1 MDLNVPIYCI
11 YHHQKSGLF
20 ALFLTAIRLISRK
33 QSFFLIGTKGV
44 LLILLSHV
52 CIPAYAQQDI
62 PNAPIA
68 SATASNDSG
77 GTGKDVSLSEEQ
89 ALALFY
95 QRNLDLIAAR
105 YNIAT
110 AKASEIISAAL
121 PNPVMSLDV
130 YELGGKTNNNGV
142 GPATS
147 VRIDQLIQTAGKR
160 QVKIESSQLATQA
173 TEEDLYDALRTFS
186 NAVRKSFYSLL
197 LAQKTYDFASDNV
210 SHYQSLLRAN
220 QLRLDLGDISV
231 SDFLRIKVETSK
243 ARSDLDKS
251 LALLDQARSD
261 LAVLLAWPDDAMRFK
276 AEDQWPKPTE
286 IGQSRGRDALFSKA
300 LELRPDLKAAKLR
313 IEQAQRD
320 LSLSRKQVIPDVTV
334 GGYYQHDPGN
344 IDLNTFGVGL
354 QVPLPVFYR
363 NQGEIDQAAVKLS
376 NAMLQLDQAEQSIRA
391 DVVSAHAAWKSSTLV
406 AKRFESEILD
416 DVRKVREAAELSFA
430 KGATSII
437 DLIEAERNYKN
448 TMMDYYTALNDQARS
463 FADLLA
469 AVGEKMRDVDAV
481 DTEGK

>member
-1 MDLNVPIYCI
+1 M
-11 YHHQKSGLF
+11 S
-20 ALFLTAIRLISRK
+20 LTKIRSIQRK
-33 QSFFLIGTKGV
+33 QIFFCLGAKGML
-44 LLILLSHV
+44 LLILSTFCANAFAKNHIHASPQPGSLTNDEAKLKPKE
-52 CIPAYAQQDI
+52 IPL
-62 PNAPIA
+62 NE
-68 SATASNDSG
+68 
-77 GTGKDVSLSEEQ
+77 KQ

-95 QRNLDLIAAR
+95 QRNLDLLAAK
-105 YNIAT
+105 YNIAA
-110 AKASEIISAAL
+110 AKASEIISAAI

-130 YELGGKTNNNGV
+130 YELGGKTNNNGI

-160 QVKIESSQLATQA
+160 QVKIESSQLATKA
-173 TEEDLYDALRTFS
+173 SEEDLYDAVRTFS

-197 LAQKTYDFASDNV
+197 LAQKTYDFATDNV
-210 SHYQSLLRAN
+210 SHYQALLRAN

-231 SDFLRIKVETSK
+231 SDFLRIKVETGK
-243 ARSDLDKS
+243 AQSDLDKS
-251 LALLDQARSD
+251 LAMLEQARSD
-261 LAVLLAWPDDAMRFK
+261 LAVLLAWPDQAMQFK
-276 AEDQWPKPTE
+276 ADDDWPTPTE
-286 IGQSRGRDALFSKA
+286 IGQSQGRDALFSKA
-300 LELRPDLKAAKLR
+300 LEQRPDLKAAKLR

-344 IDLNTFGVGL
+344 VDLNTVGVGF

-363 NQGEIDQAAVKLS
+363 NKGEIDQAAVKLS

-391 DVVSAHAAWKSSTLV
+391 DVVSAYASWKSASSV

-416 DVRKVREAAELSFA
+416 DVRSVREAAELSYA

-437 DLIEAERNYKN
+437 DMIEAERNYKN
-448 TMMDYYTALNDQARS
+448 TMMDYYTALSNQSSS

-469 AVGEKMRDVDAV
+469 AVGEKTGGDDSV
-481 DTEGK
+481 DTEIK